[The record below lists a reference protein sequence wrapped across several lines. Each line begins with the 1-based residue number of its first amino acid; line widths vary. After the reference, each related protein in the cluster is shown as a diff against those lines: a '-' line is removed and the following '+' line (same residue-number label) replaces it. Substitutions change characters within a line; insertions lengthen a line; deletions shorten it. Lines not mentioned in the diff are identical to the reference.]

1 MNENDENLIKA
12 YFEKLAYPKI
22 SEMRPLLILPI
33 ATVYGVHFNK
43 RVTDVETTCGLTTG
57 KVIDQPPCYA
67 IVKDGVV
74 AGYNQDFWSD
84 ADKYRL
90 VLKQHLGME
99 VLEQAQRL
107 PLTPDQYVAE
117 ERRKI
122 ESIGVTNASG
132 DVGAVGPVGET
143 PLAEK
148 NLRDAVTQTV
158 KIMLDEAKSKP
169 QKRAWPEDA
178 TANWN
183 ADFIKAICD
192 TTYDSMRMR
201 MIGAKCNPAV
211 ADALNLIWSNSLPE
225 QTVFWRELSRF
236 VDMNL
241 NRFIPPQES
250 RPETVDAIVRRY
262 EAMLSFTQERCD
274 EVVAKYAV
282 ENAKLFNENFEY
294 KKRLRII
301 ERVVAGEP
309 IELNTSKQPEQPVET
324 MIRQDS
330 VDLFGSNA
338 AEEVANLGSIELG
351 SEPSISRHL
360 NGNITDIPG
369 DQIDHNGESGIPYKD
384 HNDTAYP
391 FYQKSVIVH
400 GR

>member
-1 MNENDENLIKA
+1 MENYESLIVA
-12 YFEKLAYPKI
+12 YFDKLAYPKI

-99 VLEQAQRL
+99 VLEQAAKQ
-107 PLTPDQYVAE
+107 PDGPRNV
-117 ERRKI
+117 
-122 ESIGVTNASG
+122 SG
-132 DVGAVGPVGET
+132 DQGAVGPVGEASLT
-143 PLAEK
+143 EK

-192 TTYDSMRMR
+192 TTTNSMRMR

-241 NRFIPPQES
+241 NRSISPQES
-250 RPETVDAIVRRY
+250 RPETVDAVVRLY

-274 EVVAKYAV
+274 EVVTKYAA
-282 ENAKLFNENFEY
+282 ENQKLRSENNEYE
-294 KKRLRII
+294 KRLSLIKKCLLG
-301 ERVVAGEP
+301 ERVDLKEP
-309 IELNTSKQPEQPVET
+309 EKQPTPVQCV
-324 MIRQDS
+324 IDQHKLGPFD
-330 VDLFGSNA
+330 DDGSNEDIA
-338 AEEVANLGSIELG
+338 AYGRAAMYGLDAAPYPVIMNNGRHPDRSKRNDGLWEQAVPPSSNQPFPVAINL
-351 SEPSISRHL
+351 
-360 NGNITDIPG
+360 
-369 DQIDHNGESGIPYKD
+369 
-384 HNDTAYP
+384 
-391 FYQKSVIVH
+391 
-400 GR
+400 